1 MSYIGGDELIF
12 YTDNNEI
19 YSGGFN
25 VNSIMMKSGIPPF
38 STLNKDNNQTGGNV
52 SDLFKDL
59 VVPSWLLSQDNIF
72 NGLVGGGG
80 SNKNNNQDS
89 DSDADIIDDDL
100 HNKLLDLVSVS
111 DAEIKNKKKK
121 TRRFKSKVNSKN
133 KITKKK
139 N

>member
-59 VVPSWLLSQDNIF
+59 VVPSWLLSQGNIF
-72 NGLVGGGG
+72 NGVGGG

-111 DAEIKNKKKK
+111 DAEIKNKKKI
-121 TRRFKSKVNSKN
+121 TRRFKGKVNSKN

-139 N
+139 I

>member
-72 NGLVGGGG
+72 NGLGGGG

-121 TRRFKSKVNSKN
+121 TRRFKGNVNSKN

-139 N
+139 I